1 MVVQSNKEIQ
11 KLALKFGFCKF
22 LEGNSSSHDKWEHG
36 LTGQNIIFVNTVK
49 DGALGTNAHHI
60 SIIVY
65 TAYITGYST
74 EEILKLTKDCS
85 DFIKKTVNKQLK
97 ALENN
102 PMLFVPIDVRKSRG
116 INSDTKAVMLLKTER
131 EKYVQ
136 KQKEAEKL
144 KNTIKSRHN
153 KDKTFI

>member
-1 MVVQSNKEIQ
+1 M
-11 KLALKFGFCKF
+11 
-22 LEGNSSSHDKWEHG
+22 
-36 LTGQNIIFVNTVK
+36 K

-97 ALENN
+97 ALDNN
-102 PMLFVPIDVRKSRG
+102 PMLFVPIDVRRSRG
-116 INSDTKAVMLLKTER
+116 INSDAKAVELLNAEKKKYQIRQSEVVKVKSAIKKSTTKAMFLYRKII
-131 EKYVQ
+131 KN
-136 KQKEAEKL
+136 KQV
-144 KNTIKSRHN
+144 KNNLIN
-153 KDKTFI
+153 N